1 MAGRFEGRVAI
12 VTGGASGIGAATVE
26 RLLAEGA
33 AVLSVDRTKADGART
48 GRLAYHRADLTDP
61 AAAPAM
67 IAVAIERFGRL
78 DYLVNNAGT
87 GGLADA
93 ADQTDAEWARI
104 FAINTHAVMYGCRAA
119 LPVLRRQGGGAIVNI
134 ASISGIGGD
143 YGMGAYAASKGAVVN
158 YTRSVAMDCARDGIR
173 VNALCPGLIDT
184 PLSAGVPDRA
194 KWTAGIPMGR
204 SARASEMA
212 SAIAFL
218 LSDDASFV
226 TGSILV
232 ADGGLTAYTGQPRSP
247 NLPPL
252 PEIGGGQSE

>member
-1 MAGRFEGRVAI
+1 MQMAGRFEGKVAI

-33 AVLSVDRTKADGART
+33 SIVAADRTAPNAPDSAA
-48 GRLAYHRADLTDP
+48 LVHHRADLSDP
-61 AAAPAM
+61 EAVTAMVAAA
-67 IAVAIERFGRL
+67 VARFGRI

-93 ADQTDAEWARI
+93 ADQSDAEWARI

-119 LPVLRRQGGGAIVNI
+119 IPVMRAQGSGAIVNI
-134 ASISGIGGD
+134 ASISGLGGD

-184 PLSAGVPDRA
+184 PLSAVIPDRA
-194 KWTAGIPMGR
+194 RWAAGIPMGR
-204 SARASEMA
+204 SAHPSEIASV
-212 SAIAFL
+212 IAFL
-218 LSDDASFV
+218 LSDDASFM
-226 TGSILV
+226 TGSIIV

-247 NLPPL
+247 SLPPF
-252 PEIGGGQSE
+252 PGAA